1 MWYNYMQI
9 HGRVRADI
17 FLRACRVGRRIFTNP
32 NDKEVGTVTVYEAL
46 SLIVQSGIFLVG
58 LIGLIAML
66 IKYIGANNDKK

>member
-1 MWYNYMQI
+1 
-9 HGRVRADI
+9 
-17 FLRACRVGRRIFTNP
+17 
-32 NDKEVGTVTVYEAL
+32 VTVYEAL